1 MLGSD
6 IDFISKVTK
15 LSIEY
20 LKKEVFK
27 DYGG

>member
-1 MLGSD
+1 LGAD
-6 IDFISKVTK
+6 IDFISKATK

-27 DYGG
+27 DEWI